1 MHKALFGYVSDKL
14 NMDISD
20 MSKENISAKLM
31 ENGVPEALASDY
43 VALLD
48 ACEYARYAPA
58 DQVQEVAAQYDKAVR
73 VISEIDGCMNRNR
86 HKGRGG
92 ASAAVVA
99 ALLAILPA
107 GTVQAAPDRA
117 EADSLWSAGAAAYA
131 AEDWA
136 GAERA
141 WAGIAEMGLESADL
155 YFNIGN
161 ACFRED
167 DIAHAVLNY
176 ERALRLDPSHSD
188 ARFNLEFTRTLLQD
202 KIESVP
208 EFFLS
213 VWMRSL
219 SRLVPSDVWAGIGIG
234 LFALTLALTL
244 LFLLGHGRA
253 ARMTGFAS
261 GIVSLL
267 LCVFS
272 ISMAARQRA
281 DYFREDGAVVVRAV
295 SPVKSSPS
303 SDSSRDLF
311 ILHEGTKVKVLDSVG
326 SWRNI
331 ELPDGRQGWVASS
344 DVEVI

>member
-1 MHKALFGYVSDKL
+1 M
-14 NMDISD
+14 
-20 MSKENISAKLM
+20 
-31 ENGVPEALASDY
+31 
-43 VALLD
+43 
-48 ACEYARYAPA
+48 
-58 DQVQEVAAQYDKAVR
+58 
-73 VISEIDGCMNRNR
+73 
-86 HKGRGG
+86 
-92 ASAAVVA
+92 
-99 ALLAILPA
+99 
-107 GTVQAAPDRA
+107 
-117 EADSLWSAGAAAYA
+117 
-131 AEDWA
+131 
-136 GAERA
+136 
-141 WAGIAEMGLESADL
+141 
-155 YFNIGN
+155 
-161 ACFRED
+161 
-167 DIAHAVLNY
+167 
-176 ERALRLDPSHSD
+176 
-188 ARFNLEFTRTLLQD
+188 
-202 KIESVP
+202 
-208 EFFLS
+208 
-213 VWMRSL
+213 
-219 SRLVPSDVWAGIGIG
+219 PSDVWAGIGIG

-267 LCVFS
+267 LCAFS